1 MKNDLLKQ
9 LSELF
14 KYSTAEHTEQYS
26 DGMNTY
32 KVEIK
37 KEDNQLSLILT
48 KKENKDNKEK
58 LDKFLDS
65 IDDEIWETALE
76 NLPKVCNISVKDL
89 NQLYDNGEYDKV
101 LSLMS
106 KSVNFSAKEL
116 AAYYKEELDK
126 LIKAYSLNF

>member
-14 KYSTAEHTEQYS
+14 KYSTAEYTEQYS
-26 DGMNTY
+26 DGVNTY

-76 NLPKVCNISVKDL
+76 NLPQVCNISVKDL

-116 AAYYKEELDK
+116 ASYYKEELDK